1 MIGIYQLFG
10 HHVLASEP
18 NMEVFSEVLE
28 PLIVVDM
35 PDPKSDHIHSFDI
48 DFHETLQKDV

>member
-1 MIGIYQLFG
+1 
-10 HHVLASEP
+10 
-18 NMEVFSEVLE
+18 MEVFSEVLE